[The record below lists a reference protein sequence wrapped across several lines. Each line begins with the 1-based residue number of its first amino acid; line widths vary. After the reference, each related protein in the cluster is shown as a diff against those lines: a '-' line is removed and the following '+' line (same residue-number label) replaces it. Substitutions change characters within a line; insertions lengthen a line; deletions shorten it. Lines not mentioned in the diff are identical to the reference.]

1 MMKKEDNRFKTVHE
15 DDEPLFIT
23 GRRTRRVIAYRV
35 FSASVFFCICWIWL
49 YRVTTPV
56 EIDENRTGF
65 VRFVWLVTLVTE
77 IWFGLYWIVLQSPR
91 WNPVWRFTFTDRLSR
106 RYGNGLPRLDVFVC
120 TADPVIEPPLM
131 VVNTVLSVAAL
142 DYPPEKL
149 AVYLSDD
156 GGSELTF
163 YALAEAA
170 EFAKVWV
177 PYCKRFNVEPR
188 SPAAY
193 LSCKSSGLDSAETE
207 EVARLYKEMAAR
219 IETAARLGRIPD
231 EARLKYGEGFSQ
243 WDSDATRRNHGTILQ
258 ILVDARKDNK
268 VTTVPTLVYLS
279 REKRPEHHHHF
290 KAGAMNAL
298 IRVSSKITCGRIILN
313 LDCDMYS
320 NNSKSARDALCILL
334 DEKEGKEIAFVQFPQ
349 CFENLTKNDLYGSMM
364 RVGYDVEFNGLD
376 GNGGPLYIGTGC
388 FHRRDVICGRKYG
401 EVEVEEEEEEYEDVS
416 ETEMIKALASCT
428 YEENSQWGK
437 EMGVKY
443 GCPVE
448 DVITGLEIKCRGW
461 KSAYLNPKN
470 KAFVGMAP
478 TNLHQ
483 MLVQHRRWSEGDF
496 QVLLSEY
503 SPVWYGQ
510 GKIGLGL
517 ILGYCCYCLWAPS
530 SVPVLVYS
538 VLTSLCLF
546 KGIPL
551 FPKVWSWW
559 FIPFGYVT
567 VAANAYSL
575 AEFLWCGGTLRGWWN
590 EQRMWLYRRTSSF
603 LFGFI
608 DTIKKKLGVSE
619 SAFVITAKVAEE
631 EAAERYE
638 KEVMEFGVESPM
650 FLLLGTLGM
659 LNLFCFVAAVMR
671 LVLTSREAGGDIQT
685 MGLQFVIT
693 GVLVVINWPLYE
705 GMLLRRDKGK
715 MPMTVTVK
723 SFVLALSA
731 CTCVAFL

>member
-1 MMKKEDNRFKTVHE
+1 MRKEDDRFRLVQE
-15 DDEPLFIT
+15 GDREPLFVTRRRT
-23 GRRTRRVIAYRV
+23 GRVITFRV
-35 FSASVFFCICWIWL
+35 FAASVFGCICSIWF
-49 YRVTTPV
+49 YRVTAPS

-65 VRFVWLVTLVTE
+65 VRFIWLVMLTLE
-77 IWFGLYWIVLQSPR
+77 IWFGLYWLVVQSLR

-106 RYGNGLPRLDVFVC
+106 RYGNDLPTLDVFVC

-170 EFAKVWV
+170 EFAGVWV
-177 PYCKRFNVEPR
+177 PFCKRFNVEPR

-193 LSCKSSGLDSAETE
+193 LSSTANGLESSAAAK
-207 EVARLYKEMAAR
+207 EVAELYREMAAR
-219 IETAARLGRIPD
+219 IETATKLRRVPE
-231 EARLKYGEGFSQ
+231 EARLKYGDGFSQ
-243 WDSDATRRNHGTILQ
+243 WDSDVTQRNHGTILQ
-258 ILVDARKDNK
+258 ILVDGRKKN
-268 VTTVPTLVYLS
+268 TVAIPTLVYLS
-279 REKRPEHHHHF
+279 REKRPQHHHHF

-320 NNSKSARDALCILL
+320 NNSKSALDALCILL

-349 CFENLTKNDLYGSMM
+349 CYENITRNDLYGSMM
-364 RVGYDVEFNGLD
+364 RVIADVEFNGLD

-401 EVEVEEEEEEYEDVS
+401 EVEEEESEEIQEILEP
-416 ETEMIKALASCT
+416 EMIKALASCT

-437 EMGVKY
+437 EMGLKY

-448 DVITGLEIKCRGW
+448 DVITGLAIQCRGW
-461 KSAYLNPKN
+461 KSAYLTPKK
-470 KAFVGMAP
+470 KAFLGVAP

-483 MLVQHRRWSEGDF
+483 MLVQQRRWSEGDF
-496 QVLLSEY
+496 QILLSEY

-538 VLTSLCLF
+538 VLTSLCLL

-551 FPKVWSWW
+551 FPKVSSLW
-559 FIPFGYVT
+559 FFPFGYVT

-575 AEFLWCGGTLRGWWN
+575 AEFLWCGGTFRGWWN

-603 LFGFI
+603 VFGFI
-608 DTIKKKLGVSE
+608 DTILKKLGASE

-659 LNLFCFVAAVMR
+659 LNLFCSAAAAMG
-671 LVLTSREAGGDIQT
+671 LMTSRDGQHFQT
-685 MGLQFVIT
+685 MGMQFVIT
-693 GVLVVINWPLYE
+693 GVLVVLNWPLYQ
-705 GMLLRRDKGK
+705 GMLLRNDKGK
-715 MPMTVTVK
+715 MPVTVTVK
-723 SFVLALSA
+723 SVVLALSA
-731 CTCVAFL
+731 CTCIAFL

>member
-1 MMKKEDNRFKTVHE
+1 MAMGKEDDNRCKPVH
-15 DDEPLFIT
+15 DGHSEPLFETRRKT
-23 GRRTRRVIAYRV
+23 GRVIAYRV
-35 FSASVFFCICWIWL
+35 FSVSVFACICLIWF
-49 YRVTTPV
+49 YRVTVPIK
-56 EIDENRTGF
+56 IDVNRTGIDRLIWF
-65 VRFVWLVTLVTE
+65 VMLVAE
-77 IWFGLYWIVLQSPR
+77 IWFGLYWVVTQSSR
-91 WNPVWRFTFTDRLSR
+91 WNPVWRFTFPDRLSR
-106 RYGNGLPRLDVFVC
+106 RYGNDLPRLDVFVC

-163 YALAEAA
+163 YALTEAA
-170 EFAKVWV
+170 EFAKTWV
-177 PYCKRFNVEPR
+177 PFCKRFNVEPT

-193 LSCKSSGLDSAETE
+193 LSSKGNGLDSTAE
-207 EVARLYKEMAAR
+207 EVAELYREMAAR
-219 IETAARLGRIPD
+219 IETASRLGRVPE
-231 EARLKYGEGFSQ
+231 EARLKYGEGFTQ
-243 WDSDATRRNHGTILQ
+243 WDADATRRNHGTILQ
-258 ILVDARKDNK
+258 ILVDGREENTIAIEI
-268 VTTVPTLVYLS
+268 PTLVYLS
-279 REKRPEHHHHF
+279 REKRPQHHHNF

-298 IRVSSKITCGRIILN
+298 LRVSSKITCGKIILN
-313 LDCDMYS
+313 LDCDMYA

-349 CFENLTKNDLYGSMM
+349 CFDNVTRNDLYATMM
-364 RVGYDVEFNGLD
+364 RVGVDVEFIGLD

-401 EVEVEEEEEEYEDVS
+401 EEEEEVKS
-416 ETEMIKALASCT
+416 EKVQEMIEPEMIKDLASCT
-428 YEENSQWGK
+428 YEANTQWGK

-448 DVITGLEIKCRGW
+448 DVITGLAIQCRGW
-461 KSAYLNPKN
+461 KSAFLNPEK
-470 KAFVGMAP
+470 KDFLGVAP

-503 SPVWYGQ
+503 SPVWYGK

-538 VLTSLCLF
+538 VLTFLCLF

-551 FPKVWSWW
+551 FPKVSSSW

-567 VAANAYSL
+567 VVVNAYSL
-575 AEFLWCGGTLRGWWN
+575 AEFLWCGGTFRGWWN
-590 EQRMWLYRRTSSF
+590 EQRVWLYRRTSSF
-603 LFGFI
+603 LFGFT
-608 DTIKKKLGVSE
+608 DTIMKLLGVSE
-619 SAFVITAKVAEE
+619 SAFVITSKVADE
-631 EAAERYE
+631 EAAERY
-638 KEVMEFGVESPM
+638 KDEVMEFGVESPM

-659 LNLFCFVAAVMR
+659 LNLFCFAAAVMR
-671 LVLTSREAGGDIQT
+671 LASGDGGDFKT
-685 MGLQFVIT
+685 MGFQFVIT
-693 GVLVVINWPLYE
+693 GILVVINWPLYE
-705 GMLLRRDKGK
+705 GMLLRKDKGK
-715 MPMTVTVK
+715 MPTSVTVK
-723 SFVLALSA
+723 SVVIALSA
-731 CTCVAFL
+731 CTCLAFL

>member
-1 MMKKEDNRFKTVHE
+1 MMRKGDDRFRAVHE
-15 DDEPLFIT
+15 DEPLFIT
-23 GRRTRRVIAYRV
+23 GRRTGRVIAYRV

-49 YRVTTPV
+49 YRVTAPV
-56 EIDENRTGF
+56 EVDENRTGL
-65 VRFVWLVTLVTE
+65 VRFVWLVMLVTE
-77 IWFGLYWIVLQSPR
+77 IWFGLYWIVMQSPR

-106 RYGNGLPRLDVFVC
+106 RYGDDLPRLDVFVC

-193 LSCKSSGLDSAETE
+193 LTCKASGFDSAETE

-219 IETAARLGRIPD
+219 IETAARLGIIPD
-231 EARLKYGEGFSQ
+231 EARLKYGDGFSQ
-243 WDSDATRRNHGTILQ
+243 WDSHATRRNHGTILQ
-258 ILVDARKDNK
+258 ILVDGRKGNT
-268 VTTVPTLVYLS
+268 VTVPTLVYLS

-290 KAGAMNAL
+290 KAGSMNAL

-334 DEKEGKEIAFVQFPQ
+334 DEKEGKKIAFVQFPQ
-349 CFENLTKNDLYGSMM
+349 CFENLTKNDLYASMM

-401 EVEVEEEEEEYEDVS
+401 EVEVEEEEESEYIS

-443 GCPVE
+443 GCPAE
-448 DVITGLEIKCRGW
+448 DVITGLGIKCRGW
-461 KSAYLNPKN
+461 KSAYLNPKK
-470 KAFVGMAP
+470 KAFVGVAP

-483 MLVQHRRWSEGDF
+483 MLVQQRRWSEGNF
-496 QVLLSEY
+496 QVLLSVY

-530 SVPVLVYS
+530 SVPVLIYS
-538 VLTSLCLF
+538 VLTSLCLL

-551 FPKVWSWW
+551 FPKVWSSWW

-575 AEFLWCGGTLRGWWN
+575 VEFLWCGGTLRGWWN
-590 EQRMWLYRRTSSF
+590 EQRTWLYRRTSSF
-603 LFGFI
+603 I
-608 DTIKKKLGVSE
+608 EDAS
-619 SAFVITAKVAEE
+619 
-631 EAAERYE
+631 
-638 KEVMEFGVESPM
+638 
-650 FLLLGTLGM
+650 
-659 LNLFCFVAAVMR
+659 
-671 LVLTSREAGGDIQT
+671 D
-685 MGLQFVIT
+685 
-693 GVLVVINWPLYE
+693 
-705 GMLLRRDKGK
+705 RD
-715 MPMTVTVK
+715 
-723 SFVLALSA
+723 S
-731 CTCVAFL
+731 

>member
-1 MMKKEDNRFKTVHE
+1 MGKEEDRFTPVHE
-15 DDEPLFIT
+15 GHREPLFVT
-23 GRRTRRVIAYRV
+23 RRRTGGVIAFRV
-35 FSASVFFCICWIWL
+35 FAASVFGCICWIWF
-49 YRVTTPV
+49 YRFTVPV

-65 VRFVWLVTLVTE
+65 ARLIWLVMLSLE
-77 IWFGLYWIVLQSPR
+77 IWFGLYWVIIQSLR
-91 WNPVWRFTFTDRLSR
+91 WNPVSRLTFADRLSR
-106 RYGNGLPRLDVFVC
+106 SYGSDLPRLDVFVC

-142 DYPPEKL
+142 DYPPDKL

-177 PYCKRFNVEPR
+177 PFCKKFNVEPR

-193 LSCKSSGLDSAETE
+193 LSSKANGLDSAAAAA
-207 EVARLYKEMAAR
+207 EVAELYREMAAR
-219 IETAARLGRIPD
+219 IETATKLRRVPE
-231 EARLKYGEGFSQ
+231 EARLKYGDGFSQ
-243 WDSDATRRNHGTILQ
+243 WDSDATQRNHGTILQ
-258 ILVDARKDNK
+258 ILVDGRKDK
-268 VTTVPTLVYLS
+268 TVTVPTLVYLS
-279 REKRPEHHHHF
+279 REKRPQHHHNF
-290 KAGAMNAL
+290 KAGSMNAL
-298 IRVSSKITCGRIILN
+298 IRVSSKITCGKFILN

-349 CFENLTKNDLYGSMM
+349 CYNNVTRNDLYGSTML
-364 RVGYDVEFNGLD
+364 VIADVEFNGLD
-376 GNGGPLYIGTGC
+376 GNGGPLYVGTGC
-388 FHRRDVICGRKYG
+388 FHRRDVICGRNYG
-401 EVEVEEEEEEYEDVS
+401 VEEKEFEEIQEVS
-416 ETEMIKALASCT
+416 EPEMIKGLASCT
-428 YEENSQWGK
+428 YDENSLWGK
-437 EMGVKY
+437 EMGLKY

-448 DVITGLEIKCRGW
+448 DVITGLAIQCRGW
-461 KSAYLNPKN
+461 KSAYLTPKK
-470 KAFVGMAP
+470 KAFVGVAP

-483 MLVQHRRWSEGDF
+483 MLVQQRRWSEGDF
-496 QVLLSEY
+496 QILLSEY

-530 SVPVLVYS
+530 SVPLLVYS
-538 VLTSLCLF
+538 VLTCLCLL

-551 FPKVWSWW
+551 FPKVWSSW

-567 VAANAYSL
+567 VAVNAYSL
-575 AEFLWCGGTLRGWWN
+575 AEFLWCGGTFRGWWN

-603 LFGFI
+603 IFGFI
-608 DTIKKKLGVSE
+608 DTILKKLGVSE

-650 FLLLGTLGM
+650 FVLLGTLGM
-659 LNLFCFVAAVMR
+659 LNLFCFAAAVMR
-671 LVLTSREAGGDIQT
+671 LMTFRDGGDFQT

-693 GVLVVINWPLYE
+693 GLNVAINWPLYQ
-705 GMLLRRDKGK
+705 GMLLRQDKGK
-715 MPMTVTVK
+715 MPMSVTVK
-723 SFVLALSA
+723 SVVFALSA
-731 CTCVAFL
+731 CTCIAFM

>member
-1 MMKKEDNRFKTVHE
+1 MRKEDDRFSPIHE
-15 DDEPLFIT
+15 GDREPLFVT
-23 GRRTRRVIAYRV
+23 RRRTGGVIAFRV
-35 FSASVFFCICWIWL
+35 FAASVFGCICWIWF
-49 YRVTTPV
+49 YRMTIPV

-65 VRFVWLVTLVTE
+65 ARLIWWVMLSLE
-77 IWFGLYWIVLQSPR
+77 IWFGLYWAIIQSLR
-91 WNPVWRFTFTDRLSR
+91 WNPVWRFTFADRLSR
-106 RYGNGLPRLDVFVC
+106 RYGSNLPKLDVFVC

-142 DYPPEKL
+142 DYPPDKL

-170 EFAKVWV
+170 EFAKIWV
-177 PYCKRFNVEPR
+177 PFSKRFNVEPR

-193 LSCKSSGLDSAETE
+193 LSSKANGIDSAAAE
-207 EVARLYKEMAAR
+207 EVAELYREMAAR
-219 IETAARLGRIPD
+219 IETATKLRRVPE
-231 EARLKYGEGFSQ
+231 EARLKYGDGFSQ
-243 WDSDATRRNHGTILQ
+243 WDSDATQRNHGTILQ
-258 ILVDARKDNK
+258 ILVDGRKEK
-268 VTTVPTLVYLS
+268 TVTVPTLVYLS
-279 REKRPEHHHHF
+279 REKRPQHHHNF
-290 KAGAMNAL
+290 KAGSMNAL
-298 IRVSSKITCGRIILN
+298 IRVSSKITCGRFILN

-349 CFENLTKNDLYGSMM
+349 CYNNITRNDLYGSTML
-364 RVGYDVEFNGLD
+364 VIADVEFNGLD
-376 GNGGPLYIGTGC
+376 GNGGPLYVGTGC

-401 EVEVEEEEEEYEDVS
+401 AEEEDEYEEIQEIS
-416 ETEMIKALASCT
+416 EPEMIKALASCT
-428 YEENSQWGK
+428 YDENSQWGK
-437 EMGVKY
+437 EMGLKY

-448 DVITGLEIKCRGW
+448 DVITGLAIQCRGW
-461 KSAYLNPKN
+461 KSAYLTPKD
-470 KAFVGMAP
+470 KAFVGVAP

-483 MLVQHRRWSEGDF
+483 MLVQQRRWSEGDF
-496 QVLLSEY
+496 QILLSEY

-530 SVPVLVYS
+530 SVPLLLYS
-538 VLTSLCLF
+538 VLTSLCLL

-551 FPKVWSWW
+551 FPKVRSSW

-567 VAANAYSL
+567 VAVNAYSL
-575 AEFLWCGGTLRGWWN
+575 AEFLWCGGTFRGWWN

-608 DTIKKKLGVSE
+608 DTILKKLGVSE

-650 FLLLGTLGM
+650 FVLLGTLGM
-659 LNLFCFVAAVMR
+659 LNLFCFAAAVMR
-671 LVLTSREAGGDIQT
+671 LVTFRDRGGDFQT
-685 MGLQFVIT
+685 MGLQFLIT
-693 GVLVVINWPLYE
+693 GLLVAINWPLYE
-705 GMLLRRDKGK
+705 AMLLRKDRGK
-715 MPMTVTVK
+715 MPVSVTVK
-723 SFVLALSA
+723 SVVFALSA
-731 CTCVAFL
+731 CTCIAFL